1 MAEKSSQYQFQAE
14 VNQLLDILT
23 HSLYTHRDIFVREL
37 VSNAADALDKARFK
51 SIKGEEINDSDL
63 DLEIRIDLD
72 KDNKTITLSDT
83 GIGMTK
89 DELINNIG
97 TIARSGTSDFVKQ
110 LSQENEKDVNL
121 IGRFGV
127 GFYSVFMAGEKV
139 EITTQSATPGEPTW
153 VWISDGK
160 GEFTIDEAETP
171 AKRGT
176 QIKVF
181 LREDAEQFADSYTIK
196 NAIEKYSNFVSFP
209 IKLDSEQVNTISAIW
224 REPKSSLKKEQ
235 YTEFFK
241 YLAKQPDDPI
251 TYLHFSADAPIQF
264 NSLIFVPKTNL
275 ELMGFGRDEEGIHM
289 FVKRVLVDA
298 HSKDILPNYLR
309 FASGVVESDEL
320 PLNISRE
327 TLQENPYMM
336 KIKNTVVNKFLSHL
350 QDFSKDEEAYKEFW
364 NQHGRILKEGY
375 NDFQLKDKL
384 VELFRFNSSKC
395 ENGDELVSLR
405 TYVDRMSE
413 KQQDIYYLSG
423 SSREAIENNPA
434 MDLFKSKDIEVLYSF
449 DPIDEFVLSGIMEYD
464 KKKFVSVD
472 QADLGHLNDI
482 PNQEKD
488 EEKEEKEETKSEDL
502 KDFDNLARRIKD
514 ILGGKV
520 EDVRLSERLVK
531 NPAVLI
537 GSQGGMSAQMEKIM
551 HLYNQDAKLAPKVME
566 INPKHSVIKNM
577 LSIYKKDVADPLLN
591 KLANNLF
598 NSVALLDGNIQ
609 DPHEMAAT
617 IQELLEETSKLY
629 IKE

>member
-89 DELINNIG
+89 EELINNIG

-110 LSQENEKDVNL
+110 LSQENVKDVNL

-153 VWISDGK
+153 IWISDGK

-176 QIKVF
+176 QIKVY
-181 LREDAEQFADSYTIK
+181 LRDDAEQFADSYTIK
-196 NAIEKYSNFVSFP
+196 HAIEKYSNFVSFP
-209 IKLDSEQVNTISAIW
+209 IKLDGEQVNTISAIW

-375 NDFQLKDKL
+375 NDFQHKDKL
-384 VELFRFNSSKC
+384 VELFRFNSSKS

-449 DPIDEFVLSGIMEYD
+449 DPIDEFVLSGIVEYD

-482 PNQEKD
+482 PNQDKD
-488 EEKEEKEETKSEDL
+488 EEKEETKSEDL

-551 HLYNQDAKLAPKVME
+551 HLYNQDTKLSPKVME
-566 INPKHSVIKNM
+566 INPKHTVIKNM